1 MQWDI
6 ETQERPMNTK
16 HLGVAVAVAVAAI
29 FSVPAF
35 AQGAGGSAGAA
46 GTAGTAGTPAPASNS
61 VNVNTNTGS
70 QAPAGMTG
78 GVSSGTGVPVMSGT
92 GVAVA
97 PASGP
102 VAPAP
107 RIIPGSGVVPYST
120 TTVMGGP
127 APGISSSTTVVTY
140 SWVNV
145 PADAASRGDFNRWQS
160 LK

>member
-1 MQWDI
+1 
-6 ETQERPMNTK
+6 MNSK
-16 HLGVAVAVAVAAI
+16 HLSVAVAVAAI
-29 FSVPAF
+29 FSVSAF
-35 AQGAGGSAGAA
+35 AQGAGGS
-46 GTAGTAGTPAPASNS
+46 AGTAGTPAPASNS
-61 VNVNTNTGS
+61 TNVDTNTGS
-70 QAPAGMTG
+70 QAPAAVTG
-78 GVSSGTGVPVMSGT
+78 GVSSGTGLPVMSGT

-102 VAPAP
+102 VSPAP

-127 APGISSSTTVVTY
+127 APGISSSTTVVTH

-145 PADAASRGDFNRWQS
+145 PPDAASRGDFNRWQS